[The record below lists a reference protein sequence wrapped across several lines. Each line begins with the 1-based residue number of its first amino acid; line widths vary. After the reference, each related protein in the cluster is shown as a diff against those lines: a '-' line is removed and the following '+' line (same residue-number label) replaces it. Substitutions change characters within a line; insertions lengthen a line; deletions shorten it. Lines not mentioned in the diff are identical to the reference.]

1 MKTGFCLHGAWLVE
15 RPELL
20 QVLDE
25 VDCEGVEIWPA
36 AFDTVGLEGVQKTI
50 AKHRFA
56 VAALNPYLDFTAS
69 EESWQE
75 SVEMARAYLD
85 YAAALG
91 CDRVR
96 TFTNKMGT
104 FATSDEAEPIHW
116 QRAISG
122 IGEVADAAAPL
133 GISCV
138 LEVHYGDGQL
148 YDSSEATLR
157 VLEGVGRP
165 NVIVN
170 LQPPLRGEDPM
181 ESAERLGPHVQHLHA
196 HNWHGGWGHFDYL
209 NSGEV
214 DFPGFLDLL
223 RGHGF
228 DGWISIEHASYRDTL
243 EIARHEIPYL
253 RELIAARE
261 GET

>member
-25 VDCEGVEIWPA
+25 VGCDGVEIWPA
-36 AFDTVGLEGVQKTI
+36 AFDAVGLEGVQEI
-50 AKHRFA
+50 VARYRFG

-69 EESWQE
+69 DESWRA
-75 SVEMARAYLD
+75 SVELAQTYLG

-96 TFTNKMGT
+96 TFTSKMGT

-116 QRAISG
+116 ERAITG
-122 IGEVADAAAPL
+122 LREVADRAAPL

-138 LEVHYGDGQL
+138 LEVHAGDGQL
-148 YDSSEATLR
+148 YDTSDATLHI
-157 VLEGVGRP
+157 VEGVDRP

-170 LQPPLRGEDPM
+170 LQPPLRGETPM
-181 ESAERLGPHVQHLHA
+181 ESAERLGSHVQHLHA
-196 HNWHGGWGHFDYL
+196 HNWHGGWGHFAYL
-209 NSGEV
+209 DSGDE
-214 DFPGFLDLL
+214 DFPAFLDLL

-228 DGWISIEHASYRDTL
+228 DGTISIEHATWRDTL

-253 RELIAARE
+253 QGLIAARE
-261 GET
+261 